1 MPELAISLV
10 HGILAGVVYSATGY
24 LRNRAKVDAA
34 LAGDHNLTDREIE
47 ELVEATNFD
56 FGQFLETVFQGAVI
70 GVVSWL
76 LTQVGV
82 PITLQG
88 AENILLQ
95 TGILAIV
102 RRLYG
107 FATAKLA

>member
-1 MPELAISLV
+1 MPELVISLV
-10 HGILAGVVYSATGY
+10 HGILAGVAYSLTGY
-24 LRNRAKVDAA
+24 LRNRAKVDAV
-34 LAGDHNLTDREIE
+34 LTRDHTLTDKEIE

-56 FGQFLETVFQGAVI
+56 YGQFLGTVFQGAVI
-70 GVVSWL
+70 GSVSWL
-76 LTQVGV
+76 LTQVGIPV
-82 PITLQG
+82 TLQG

-107 FATAKLA
+107 FAAAKLG

>member
-10 HGILAGVVYSATGY
+10 HGVIAGVAYSVTGY

-34 LAGDHNLTDREIE
+34 LTGDHTLTDKEIE

-56 FGQFLETVFQGAVI
+56 FGQFLGTVFQGAVI
-70 GVVSWL
+70 GAVSWL
-76 LTQVGV
+76 LSQNGV
-82 PITLQG
+82 PVTLQG

-102 RRLYG
+102 RRIYG
-107 FATAKLA
+107 FIVAKLA

>member
-1 MPELAISLV
+1 MPELVVSLL
-10 HGILAGVVYSATGY
+10 HGVIAGVAYSLTGY
-24 LRNRAKVDAA
+24 LRNRARVDAA
-34 LAGDHNLTDREIE
+34 LAGDHTLSDREIE

-56 FGQFLETVFQGAVI
+56 FGQFLGTVFQGAVI
-70 GVVSWL
+70 GSVSWL
-76 LTQVGV
+76 LSQVGV
-82 PITLQG
+82 PVTLQG

-107 FATAKLA
+107 FAVAKLG

>member
-1 MPELAISLV
+1 MPELVVSLL
-10 HGILAGVVYSATGY
+10 HGVLAGVAYSLTGY

-34 LAGDHNLTDREIE
+34 LAGEHTLSDREIE

-56 FGQFLETVFQGAVI
+56 FGQFLGTVFQGAVI
-70 GVVSWL
+70 GAVSWL
-76 LTQVGV
+76 LSQVGV
-82 PITLQG
+82 PVTLQG

-107 FATAKLA
+107 FAVAKLG